1 MSDSSGNDSSGNVPP
16 VHHSPRDETAAS
28 DGSASHAS
36 GSGNDSDSGG
46 DKSHRSMWN
55 YYFEKPHSSQYV
67 PGGKVPVAAGAAN
80 VESFTQNLKLLGRV
94 RA

>member
-1 MSDSSGNDSSGNVPP
+1 MSDDSGSVPP
-16 VHHSPRDETAAS
+16 VQHPPRDDAAAS
-28 DGSASHAS
+28 GSAGDAS

-46 DKSHRSMWN
+46 DKSNRSMWN

-67 PGGKVPVAAGAAN
+67 PGGKVPVVAGAAN